1 MDEKQE
7 AKKIKLMITIVDR
20 GKGEKLT
27 EMFRENCSMYNIIS
41 LGKGTAKS
49 EILDYLGLGQTEKD
63 IVLSV
68 VPEERVHSIMN
79 SLREKMHLKEPGN
92 GVAFTIPIG
101 SVDSAIALEYVCYL
115 SESKRS
121 ENVEGRIEEKIEK
134 TEKTDEYKEFDLII
148 TIVSRGFDDV
158 VMDAARDAGAT
169 GGTVL
174 HARGAGVHE
183 AEKFF
188 GISIQPEKDVILILA
203 RREDK
208 KQIMHAIRN
217 EVGLNKEGRGLSFS
231 IPVEDVCG
239 IVHMNLDFKK

>member
-1 MDEKQE
+1 MMEEKIE
-7 AKKIKLMITIVDR
+7 SKKAKLLIAIIDR

-27 EMFRENCSMYNIIS
+27 EFFRENKVVYNLIA

-49 EILDYLGLGQTEKD
+49 ELLDYLGLGQTEKD
-63 IVLSV
+63 IVISV
-68 VPEERVHSIMN
+68 MYEESVQNIMGI
-79 SLREKMHLKEPGN
+79 LKDKIHLKEPGN

-101 SVDSAIALEYVCYL
+101 SVDSNQALEYICFL
-115 SESKRS
+115 SDDERGGKM
-121 ENVEGRIEEKIEK
+121 EERINEKIE
-134 TEKTDEYKEFDLII
+134 ERNDEYKEFDLII
-148 TIVSRGFDDV
+148 TIVNRGFDDV
-158 VMDAARDAGAT
+158 VMDAARESGAT

-174 HARGAGVHE
+174 HARGAGIHE

-231 IPVEDVCG
+231 MPVEDVCG

>member
-1 MDEKQE
+1 VDEKHE

-27 EMFRENCSMYNIIS
+27 ETFRENCSMFNLIS

-63 IVLSV
+63 IVISL
-68 VPEERVHSIMN
+68 VPEEQVQSIM
-79 SLREKMHLKEPGN
+79 SILREKMHLKDPGN

-101 SVDSAIALEYVCYL
+101 SVDSAIALEYICYL
-115 SESKRS
+115 SEGKRS
-121 ENVEGRIEEKIEK
+121 ENVEERIEEKIEK
-134 TEKTDEYKEFDLII
+134 IEKKDEYKEFDLII
-148 TIVSRGFDDV
+148 TIVNRGFDDV
-158 VMDAARDAGAT
+158 VMDAARDSGAT

-203 RREDK
+203 KREDK

-231 IPVEDVCG
+231 MPVEDVCG